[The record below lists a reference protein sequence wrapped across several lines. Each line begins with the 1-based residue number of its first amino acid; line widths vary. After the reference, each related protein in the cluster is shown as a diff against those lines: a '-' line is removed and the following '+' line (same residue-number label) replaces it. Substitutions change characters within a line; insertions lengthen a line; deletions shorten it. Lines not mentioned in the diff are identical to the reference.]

1 MTQRATLVVDLQN
14 EYLPTG
20 KLPLTGIDAALLNAA
35 RVIAAAREQG
45 ERVIHVRHESAKPGA
60 PIFTPGSD
68 AVQIVPLVAP
78 AEGEHVI
85 VKNHPNS
92 FRDTALKQLLNAEG
106 IEQLVVIG
114 AMSHMCVEATTRA
127 AADFGYPVTVVH
139 DACATLPL
147 EFGATKVPAA
157 QVHATAMA
165 ALAFGYA
172 TLTSTDEHL
181 AR

>member
-1 MTQRATLVVDLQN
+1 MSKRATLVVDLQN

-20 KLPLTGIDAALLNAA
+20 KLPLTGLDAALGNAA
-35 RVIAAAREQG
+35 RILAAARAQG
-45 ERVIHVRHESAKPGA
+45 QRVIHIRHESAKPGA
-60 PIFTPGSD
+60 PIFAPGTD
-68 AVQIVPLVAP
+68 AVQIVPQVAP
-78 AEGEHVI
+78 VEGEPVI
-85 VKNHPNS
+85 VKNYPNS
-92 FRDTALKQLLNAEG
+92 FRDTGLKPLLEAEG

-127 AADFGYPVTVVH
+127 VADLGYPVTVVH

-147 EFGATKVPAA
+147 EFGSTTVPAA

-172 TLTSTDEHL
+172 TVTSTDAHL
-181 AR
+181 A